1 MNATKALAITLSK
14 PSGFMLMF
22 RYDDAMSEFGRATAA
37 IEATYEGKRP
47 SKAREKACERLA
59 MAEGKVLAL
68 REALACMVVD
78 ASGYKVTR
86 HHALRAI
93 SDEQDAMAE
102 ACWLAPTGKVRML
115 ALVTELC
122 SILNN

>member
-14 PSGFMLMF
+14 PNGFMLMF
-22 RYDDAMSEFGRATAA
+22 RYDDAMNETSRAMDALDQL
-37 IEATYEGKRP
+37 YGKRP
-47 SKAREKACERLA
+47 SKARERACERLA

-78 ASGYKVTR
+78 ASGYRVTR
-86 HHALRAI
+86 HQAVRAI

-102 ACWLAPTGKVRML
+102 SCWLAPAGKVRMM